1 MIQLGVIGLSTM
13 GANLARNAARNGA
26 RVAVYNRTTDKMRDF
41 IAQHGSE
48 GNFVACET
56 LEDLKNALKPP
67 RPILL
72 MVKAGKPVDDV
83 IAEVLPQLEQ
93 GDILIDGGNSLYS
106 DTQRREKELAAKGIR
121 FVGMGVSGGE
131 EGALHGPSMMLGGE
145 KDTYDVL
152 RPLLQKMAAKD
163 GSAGSSG
170 GRCIGYMGPGG
181 AGHFVKMVHNGIE
194 YGDMQLIAEAYY
206 LLSYGCGLTNEEL
219 ANTFA
224 EWNKGEDLQS
234 FLIEITA
241 QIFRKKDEETG
252 KHLVDLIVDKA
263 GQKGT
268 GKWTTQ
274 AALDLGIAIPTI
286 TAAVDAR
293 IISSL
298 KDERMKASDMMD
310 GFMVTS
316 PHVHP
321 DHIRDA
327 LFLSKICSYA
337 QGFTLLKKASEE
349 YGWKVPMQEV
359 CRIWTGGCIIRSTLL
374 ATFEKAFAKNPD
386 LPNLLIDPTIHG
398 YFREKLKMLREVVA
412 VSVSAGMPVP
422 AMSASLAYFD
432 SYFHDRLPQN
442 LIQAQRDFFG
452 AHTFERTDK
461 QGTFHADWSSEGARS

>member
-1 MIQLGVIGLSTM
+1 MQLGVIGLSTM
-13 GANLARNAARNGA
+13 GGNLARNAARNGA
-26 RVAVYNRTTDKMRDF
+26 KVAVYNRTTEKMKEF
-41 IAQHGSE
+41 VAAHGSE
-48 GNFVACET
+48 GNFAACET
-56 LEDLKNALKPP
+56 LEDLTKSLSSP
-67 RPILL
+67 RPILI

-83 IAEVLPQLEQ
+83 IAEILPHLTK
-93 GDILIDGGNSLYS
+93 GDILIDGGNSHFLE
-106 DTQRREKELAAKGIR
+106 TKRREEELAGKGIR
-121 FVGMGVSGGE
+121 FFGMGVSGGE
-131 EGALHGPSMMLGGE
+131 EGALWGPSMMPGGE
-145 KDTYDVL
+145 KDAFNVL
-152 RPLLQKMAAKD
+152 KPLLEKMAAD
-163 GSAGSSG
+163 DTSG
-170 GRCIGYMGPGG
+170 GKCIDYMGPSG

-219 ANTFA
+219 AQTFD
-224 EWNKGEDLQS
+224 EWNKGEDLKS

-241 QIFRKKDEETG
+241 KIFHKKDEETG

-274 AALDLGIAIPTI
+274 VALDLGVAIPTI

-298 KDERMKASDMMD
+298 KDERVKAGDMMD
-310 GFMVTS
+310 GFTVTS
-316 PHVHP
+316 PHLHP
-321 DHIRDA
+321 DHVRDA

-349 YGWKVPMQEV
+349 YGWNLPMSEI
-359 CRIWTGGCIIRSTLL
+359 CRIWKGGCIIRSTLL
-374 ATFEKAFAKNPD
+374 ATFEKAFQKNPD
-386 LPNLLIDPTIHG
+386 LVNLLTDPTIHG
-398 YFREKLKMLREVVA
+398 WFKEKLKMLREVVA
-412 VSVSAGMPVP
+412 TSIAAGMPVP

-432 SYFHDRLPQN
+432 GYFHDRLPQN

-461 QGTFHADWSSEGARS
+461 PGAFHADWNS

>member
-1 MIQLGVIGLSTM
+1 MQLGVIGLSTM
-13 GANLARNAARNGA
+13 GANLARNAARKGA
-26 RVAVYNRTTDKMRDF
+26 TVAVYNRTTEKMKEF
-41 IAQHGSE
+41 VAKHGSE
-48 GNFVACET
+48 GNFIACET
-56 LEDLKNALKPP
+56 IEELKKALKPP

-72 MVKAGKPVDDV
+72 MVKAGKPVDEV
-83 IAEVLPQLEQ
+83 IAEVAPHLDK
-93 GDILIDGGNSLYS
+93 GDILIDGGNSHFL
-106 DTQRREKELAAKGIR
+106 DTQRREQELSAKGLH
-121 FVGMGVSGGE
+121 FFGMGVSGGE
-131 EGALHGPSMMLGGE
+131 EGALNGPSMMPGGDKKAYE
-145 KDTYDVL
+145 SM
-152 RPLLQKMAAKD
+152 RELLQKMAAKD
-163 GSAGSSG
+163 SSG
-170 GRCIGYMGPGG
+170 GNCIAHMGPGG

-219 ANTFA
+219 AETFA
-224 EWNKGEDLQS
+224 EWNTGKDLQS

-241 QIFRKKDEETG
+241 QIFRKKDDETG

-293 IISSL
+293 IVSSL
-298 KDERMKASDMMD
+298 KDERMKASDMME
-310 GFMVTS
+310 GFTVTA
-316 PHVHP
+316 PHLHP
-321 DHIRDA
+321 DTIRDA

-349 YGWKVPMQEV
+349 YGWNIPMKEV
-359 CRIWTGGCIIRSTLL
+359 CRVWTGGCIIRSTLL
-374 ATFEKAFAKNPD
+374 STFEEAFTKNPE
-386 LPNLLIDPTIHG
+386 LPNLLTDPTIHG

-442 LIQAQRDFFG
+442 LIQAQRDLFG

-461 QGTFHADWSSEGARS
+461 EGMFHADWQSGL